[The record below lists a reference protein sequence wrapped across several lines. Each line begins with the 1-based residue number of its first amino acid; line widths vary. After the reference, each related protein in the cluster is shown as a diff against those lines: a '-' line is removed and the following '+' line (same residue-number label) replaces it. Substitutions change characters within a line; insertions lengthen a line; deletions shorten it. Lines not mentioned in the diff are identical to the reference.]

1 MKRIYWLTLIL
12 ALILTLGGCSTR
24 QPGGYYKDDGPHK
37 KVPVNINAIQDAIP
51 KHEPRSKGGNK
62 PYTVFGKIY
71 FPLKTAYGYRA
82 KGVASWYGKKF
93 HGNRTSNGETYNMY
107 AMSAAHKTLP
117 LPSYVRVTNLDNKK
131 SVVLR
136 VNDRGP
142 FLHNRLIDV
151 SYAAASKLGI
161 TATGTG
167 RVEVTAIVPAKTASA
182 SSRYDTAPVVGEKLD
197 DDAKTKAP
205 VKRHAPVV
213 NHTRPEKIRMFLQVG
228 AFSSYENALSLSKRL
243 EEHNIH
249 PVVIKSTKKN
259 NGQQIFRVRIG
270 PLANNA
276 SKDMI
281 LQRVTKIGISD
292 AHVVQD

>member
-1 MKRIYWLTLIL
+1 MKRFYWLTLIL
-12 ALILTLGGCSTR
+12 ALLLTLGGCSTR

-37 KVPVNINAIQDAIP
+37 KVLVNINAIQDAIP
-51 KHEPRSKGGNK
+51 RHEPRSKAGNK

-71 FPLKTAYGYRA
+71 FPLKSARGYRA

-142 FLHNRLIDV
+142 FLHNRLIDL
-151 SYAAASKLGI
+151 SYVAASKLGI

-167 RVEVTAIVPAKTASA
+167 RVEVTAIVSAKTTSA
-182 SSRYDTAPVVGEKLD
+182 STQYDTAPVIGEKLD
-197 DDAKTKAP
+197 DDIRTKAP
-205 VKRHAPVV
+205 VTRHAPVV
-213 NHTRPEKIRMFLQVG
+213 DHTRPEKIRMFLQVG
-228 AFSSYENALSLSKRL
+228 AFSNYDNALSLSKQL
-243 EEHNIH
+243 EKLDIH
-249 PVVIKSTKKN
+249 PVVIKTTKKN
-259 NGQQIFRVRIG
+259 NGQQLFRVRIG

-276 SKDMI
+276 SKDLM
-281 LQRVTKIGISD
+281 LQRITKIGISD
-292 AHVVQD
+292 AHVVRD